1 VLAALALAGLAG
13 MGQAVPDWA
22 EDAGF
27 DFWNLPQINRQLE
40 EQARRSEDLDAR
52 LESSLNR
59 IELRQRI
66 IGELLAGQ
74 ITLSQAAAQ
83 FRDLTWAVPKYVA
96 LIQMQY
102 PNMNEAEKY
111 CRYVLDYA
119 RRYSGH
125 HKEPGQIIS
134 RLEREFNQSC
144 RQSGSVHLP

>member
-1 VLAALALAGLAG
+1 LLWSVLAALALAGLAG

-52 LESSLNR
+52 LESMLSR
-59 IELRQRI
+59 IELRQQI
-66 IGELLAGQ
+66 IDELLAEQ

-83 FRDLTWAVPKYVA
+83 FRDLTRAVPMYVS

-102 PNMNEAEKY
+102 
-111 CRYVLDYA
+111 
-119 RRYSGH
+119 S
-125 HKEPGQIIS
+125 
-134 RLEREFNQSC
+134 
-144 RQSGSVHLP
+144 